1 MTNEPIH
8 AHAIEALKIYRNKDV
23 IEKAFGNLKERLNMR
38 SMLVSNKQSLE
49 GKLFVEFVA
58 LIYLSHIKKTMPKM
72 LDKLDLIESFEAPG
86 QKPFIGEML
95 EKQKEIF

>member
-1 MTNEPIH
+1 M
-8 AHAIEALKIYRNKDV
+8 
-23 IEKAFGNLKERLNMR
+23 KERLNMR

-95 EKQKEIF
+95 EKQKEIFSLFDCPLPSSS